1 MMKLLLPVLA
11 VAALLLSGCA
21 GPSAD
26 EFRQR
31 DSEGNTAC
39 IHFGSGYTEEGSLGR
54 ANMAKAAEHG
64 ATSSTELIRA
74 AVSRDASGVPVI
86 LDKERFKSA
95 CEAQG
100 MRFE

>member
-1 MMKLLLPVLA
+1 MKKKIFPALA
-11 VAALLLSGCA
+11 VAAVLLGACA

-31 DSEGNTAC
+31 DPEGNTAC
-39 IHFGSGYTEEGSLGR
+39 IHFGSGNTDEGSVGR

-74 AVSRDASGVPVI
+74 AVSRDGSGMPVI
-86 LDKERFKSA
+86 LDRELFKRA

-100 MRFE
+100 MRFK

>member
-1 MMKLLLPVLA
+1 MGKSLLPALA
-11 VAALLLSGCA
+11 VATLMLSACA

-31 DSEGNTAC
+31 DVQGNTAC
-39 IHFGSGYTEEGSLGR
+39 IHFGSGYTDDGSVGR

-64 ATSSTELIRA
+64 AASSTESIRA
-74 AVSRDASGVPVI
+74 AVSTDAAGVPVI
-86 LDKERFKSA
+86 TDEESFKSA

-100 MRFE
+100 MRFK

>member
-1 MMKLLLPVLA
+1 MRRKLLPALA
-11 VAALLLSGCA
+11 VATLMLGACA

-31 DSEGNTAC
+31 DVQGNTAC
-39 IHFGSGYTEEGSLGR
+39 IHFGSGYTDDGNVGR

-64 ATSSTELIRA
+64 AASSTESIRA
-74 AVSRDASGVPVI
+74 AVSTDAAGVPVI
-86 LDKERFKSA
+86 TEEESFKSA

-100 MRFE
+100 MRFR

>member
-1 MMKLLLPVLA
+1 MKKKIFPALA
-11 VAALLLSGCA
+11 VAAVLLGACA

-31 DSEGNTAC
+31 DPEGNTAC
-39 IHFGSGYTEEGSLGR
+39 IHFGSGYTDDGSVGS

-64 ATSSTELIRA
+64 AASSTESIRA
-74 AVSRDASGVPVI
+74 AVSTDAAGVPVI
-86 LDKERFKSA
+86 TDEESFKSA

-100 MRFE
+100 MRFR